1 MQKGASPMKIN
12 VSMPKLL
19 AKAAPIIRVLA
30 IIMVVVAIIS
40 LFSSL
45 GGFIT
50 GLVYAAFLYV
60 ISILCDCVVEL
71 YSKVGE
77 LTNRKTEE

>member
-1 MQKGASPMKIN
+1 MKIN

-19 AKAAPIIRVLA
+19 AKAAPIIRILA

-40 LFSSL
+40 LFSSP

-50 GLVYAAFLYV
+50 GLIYAAFLYV

-71 YSKVGE
+71 YGKVEE
-77 LTNRKTEE
+77 LSAPKPED